1 MEDEHNEENQNLAL
15 RRKSEIVILDIHLT
29 TSVLSAIMSRK
40 QRGGSGRDGDSKKER
55 ESVRMRTE
63 KRTRTRNT
71 SKIQRNYGGTEEEGD
86 NG

>member
-40 QRGGSGRDGDSKKER
+40 QS
-55 ESVRMRTE
+55 
-63 KRTRTRNT
+63 
-71 SKIQRNYGGTEEEGD
+71 EEEVEEMVIRRRKEKVLE
-86 NG
+86 